1 MTLFKTSVLTA
12 LSTLVTLFSTFMINK
27 ALAIVVGP
35 LGLAAVG
42 QLKDFIAM
50 LITFSNGAMTHGIV
64 KYTAE
69 SKTLEQKQKIFS
81 TTIVVSLI
89 CSSLIS
95 LFLFIFSDYLSEL
108 ILKDPKYST
117 VFMLFGI
124 TIYLFSLN
132 SVFIAIL
139 NGQKEIKK
147 YITITITGTL
157 LSLILTLFLIIA
169 LNLKGALYAFVLNQS
184 VIFFITFISILK
196 SHWFRVEYF
205 TGGVDRES
213 LVKLSKY
220 SLMTLTSISTVTL
233 SHLIIRN
240 YIGENVGW
248 IYAGYWQG
256 MWYISTIY
264 LLLITT
270 LLNIYYLPKLSEIE
284 DKIELKKEIFKGYK
298 TILPIAILL
307 SFSIYELREQVVL
320 IAFSEKFVPM
330 IELFAWQLIGDMLR
344 IASWILGYI
353 TIAKAMTKSFIVL
366 EIVGNFN
373 FALLSIFFID
383 RFGLVGVT
391 YAYALN
397 YLIFMGLVIFLSK
410 RYFND

>member
-1 MTLFKTSVLTA
+1 
-12 LSTLVTLFSTFMINK
+12 
-27 ALAIVVGP
+27 
-35 LGLAAVG
+35 
-42 QLKDFIAM
+42 
-50 LITFSNGAMTHGIV
+50 
-64 KYTAE
+64 
-69 SKTLEQKQKIFS
+69 
-81 TTIVVSLI
+81 
-89 CSSLIS
+89 
-95 LFLFIFSDYLSEL
+95 
-108 ILKDPKYST
+108 
-117 VFMLFGI
+117 MLFGI

-373 FALLSIFFID
+373 FALLSIFFIVH
-383 RFGLVGVT
+383 FGLVGVT

>member
-391 YAYALN
+391 YAYTLN